1 MKKWEVQDS
10 VKNAFLNPA
19 AAFALGAFCGL
30 AIGMLC
36 MPFSKGIV
44 IGSYNGSNN
53 KESHEEEIILQMQ
66 KHQNHQKRGICHEQG
81 TEKGN
86 YCRQLED
93 EQEPQGSSR
102 TDQRFEADRS

>member
-53 KESHEEEIILQMQ
+53 KESHVTDAEASESSE
-66 KHQNHQKRGICHEQG
+66 KR
-81 TEKGN
+81 N
-86 YCRQLED
+86 L
-93 EQEPQGSSR
+93 S
-102 TDQRFEADRS
+102 

>member
-19 AAFALGAFCGL
+19 AAFALGAFCVL

-36 MPFSKGIV
+36 MHFYKGIV

-53 KESHEEEIILQMQ
+53 KESHEEGDYITDAEASESSE
-66 KHQNHQKRGICHEQG
+66 KR
-81 TEKGN
+81 N
-86 YCRQLED
+86 L
-93 EQEPQGSSR
+93 S
-102 TDQRFEADRS
+102 

>member
-30 AIGMLC
+30 AIGM
-36 MPFSKGIV
+36 PFSKGIV

-53 KESHEEEIILQMQ
+53 KESHEEGDYITDAEASESSE
-66 KHQNHQKRGICHEQG
+66 KR
-81 TEKGN
+81 N
-86 YCRQLED
+86 L
-93 EQEPQGSSR
+93 S
-102 TDQRFEADRS
+102 

>member
-1 MKKWEVQDS
+1 MKKLEVQDS

-53 KESHEEEIILQMQ
+53 KESHEEGDYITDAEASESSE
-66 KHQNHQKRGICHEQG
+66 KR
-81 TEKGN
+81 N
-86 YCRQLED
+86 L
-93 EQEPQGSSR
+93 S
-102 TDQRFEADRS
+102 